1 MQKARPAIALM
12 LASARSPPSTM
23 AGKHHRLDAGRQPD
37 DSELARRVTKCSAFS
52 LAIAAGALSAV
63 YVSDS
68 NPTLQGWVAAGGA
81 ALVFGGSSLPAKHPA
96 AVAASTLSYQ
106 VWGTVGNV
114 ALNLLLL
121 LLLHVPIRWDW
132 WGVAGAWPDATV
144 PRRPS
149 LS

>member
-1 MQKARPAIALM
+1 MKPLALGLAALVAALF
-12 LASARSPPSTM
+12 LASLVVGP
-23 AGKHHRLDAGRQPD
+23 AGIGAGEGLR
-37 DSELARRVTKCSAFS
+37 
-52 LAIAAGALSAV
+52 
-63 YVSDS
+63 
-68 NPTLQGWVAAGGA
+68 

-106 VWGTVGNV
+106 VWVTVGNV